1 MTQEKN
7 LKRRLTLLI
16 STLSMI
22 GPFTIDTYLP
32 SFESMEQDFG
42 VSRALMTQ
50 TLGGYLIAFAFA
62 TLIWGAITD
71 RIGRKPVIL
80 LALGSYLLASIGCAF
95 ADNYEH
101 FLLFRILQ
109 GLGIGG
115 SLIAGRSMV
124 RDQLETQDAQK
135 VMAQA
140 MILFAAAPAIAPLVG
155 GWLHDA
161 FGWRS
166 VFWFLA
172 FYAFALSLFTLW
184 NIPESLQY
192 KKRNSIHILKVLK
205 VYSATLRNQHYL
217 RLVFILAF
225 AFSSFFLYV
234 AGAPTLLFNILK
246 FQPDQFYIL
255 FIPVVSGI
263 MIGAFISA
271 RLIKRLNNAQ
281 MINLFLSLMLI
292 IALLNFLLT
301 QLLHASI
308 YSLLIPLIFYS
319 TCLAAIM
326 PIFSILIIDC
336 FPDNRG
342 SAAAMQSFIQMGFN
356 GLSVSFI
363 VALLGPHP
371 ENFAGAQVILVG
383 LAFVL
388 WRLDRLW

>member
-1 MTQEKN
+1 
-7 LKRRLTLLI
+7 
-16 STLSMI
+16 
-22 GPFTIDTYLP
+22 
-32 SFESMEQDFG
+32 
-42 VSRALMTQ
+42 
-50 TLGGYLIAFAFA
+50 
-62 TLIWGAITD
+62 
-71 RIGRKPVIL
+71 
-80 LALGSYLLASIGCAF
+80 
-95 ADNYEH
+95 
-101 FLLFRILQ
+101 
-109 GLGIGG
+109 
-115 SLIAGRSMV
+115 MV